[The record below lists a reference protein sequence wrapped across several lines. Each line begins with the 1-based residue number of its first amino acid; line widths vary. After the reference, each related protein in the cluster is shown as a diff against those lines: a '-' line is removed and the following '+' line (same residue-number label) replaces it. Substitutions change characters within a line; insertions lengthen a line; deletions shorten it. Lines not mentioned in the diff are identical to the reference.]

1 MHPLYLFTSVLEYI
15 DVPGKARCITMV
27 GEHLGG
33 KDDNIERVDTAVTQL
48 YMIHRHLGGDI
59 RVDCLG
65 VPEITYPCDF
75 DGVND
80 EGAIATFSRFVN
92 IEIFPK

>member
-1 MHPLYLFTSVLEYI
+1 MYLFTGVLEYI
-15 DVPGKARCITMV
+15 DVSIEEHCITMV

-33 KDDNIERVDTAVTQL
+33 EVDNIERVDTTVTQL
-48 YMIHRHLGGDI
+48 DMIHRHLGGDI
-59 RVDCLG
+59 RVDGLG
-65 VPEITYPCDF
+65 VPEIADPCDF

-92 IEIFPK
+92 IEIFLK